1 MLLVAKSKPWYFSE
15 PPTQFWKGIAE
26 TSRRAFSFLIDK
38 TDQCVSEYLWNYL
51 CCCPFSPIKMGA
63 GLVKNLS
70 QAWVFWNQA
79 VQGLYHKMGDF
90 VWKPM
95 TWVMQESQNM
105 PYIQYLEV
113 DLVYKLR
120 ASLEQKIQTFPMA
133 HNKLNLREIIVSVEA
148 PLLELWPWNF
158 HSIQVCLLL
167 STYPGWCFSN

>member
-1 MLLVAKSKPWYFSE
+1 
-15 PPTQFWKGIAE
+15 
-26 TSRRAFSFLIDK
+26 
-38 TDQCVSEYLWNYL
+38 
-51 CCCPFSPIKMGA
+51 
-63 GLVKNLS
+63 
-70 QAWVFWNQA
+70 
-79 VQGLYHKMGDF
+79 MGDF

-148 PLLELWPWNF
+148 PLLELWP
-158 HSIQVCLLL
+158 
-167 STYPGWCFSN
+167 